1 MANKNLYKSV
11 TRRMHRLEVKS
22 QEKHVLY
29 KSIKW
34 IVFAI
39 FCIYAISLLVPF
51 VWMLISSFKSVGE
64 FNAGNIFGFP
74 KEFQFDNIIDVL
86 KYEIEGQTVLSM
98 LGMSILTTVLGTVI
112 SVGLSTIAAYC
123 VAMYEFP
130 GRRFILGAAIFTM
143 IVPIVGTLPAQ
154 VKMMETF
161 GIMDS
166 LLGVLFL
173 YSGCFGFNF
182 IMLHSAFKTIS
193 WSYAEAAQIDGAG
206 RFRILFQVMIPI
218 AKGPIIAVS
227 ILQAI
232 VLWNDYS
239 TPFLFMNSLKTLAV
253 GLHSLQGEMQNQ
265 YPLVFSAVMVAVIPV
280 VIVFAIFQKTIIRN
294 TVAGGL
300 KG

>member
-1 MANKNLYKSV
+1 MKNKNLYKSV
-11 TRRMHRLEVKS
+11 TRRIHRLE
-22 QEKHVLY
+22 EKGQGRHLVY

-34 IVFAI
+34 IMFGVFVL
-39 FCIYAISLLVPF
+39 YSISLLVPF
-51 VWMLISSFKSVGE
+51 LWMLVSSFKSVKE
-64 FNAGNIFGFP
+64 FNAGNYFGFP
-74 KEFQFDNIIDVL
+74 KEFHFDNIVEVL
-86 KYEIEGQTVLSM
+86 KYEIEGQSVLSM

-112 SVGLSTIAAYC
+112 SVGLSTISAYC
-123 VAMYEFP
+123 VAMYNFP
-130 GRRFILGAAIFTM
+130 GRRLILGAAIFTM

-154 VKMMETF
+154 VNMMETF

-166 LLGVLFL
+166 LVGVLFL

-253 GLHSLQGEMQNQ
+253 GLHSLEGEMQNK
-265 YPLVFSAVMVAVIPV
+265 YPMLFAAVMVAVIPV
-280 VIVFAIFQKTIIRN
+280 VIVFAIFQKTIIKN